1 MRLVRTH
8 SGLLDADRVV
18 AVQAV
23 PRVATGRPD
32 FGPDGAEVSV
42 SVGYAAVAQLA
53 GEHSEH
59 IIAQSDPVEI
69 RVRAAR
75 MSGEPEY
82 DFVQRFSRLVQAAQT
97 EGAEAKRA
105 IDGVLTK
112 AKAVLEGDA

>member
-1 MRLVRTH
+1 MRLVRTY
-8 SGLLDADRVV
+8 SGLVDADRVV

-23 PRVATGRPD
+23 PRVATRRPD

-53 GEHSEH
+53 GEHGEH

-69 RVRAAR
+69 RVCASR

-82 DFVQRFSRLVQAAQT
+82 DFVPRLLRLAQAAQT
-97 EGAEAKRA
+97 DWADARRTVE
-105 IDGVLTK
+105 DVLAK
-112 AKAVLEGDA
+112 AKAILEGEA